1 MKTCISQYDLAA
13 LLSSPY
19 DFHPGTELHQHSDNT
34 IPQVVVPNAESF
46 DYHSVSWTYVTA
58 YPTAKNVKSFL
69 AHIKALFTF
78 LVHSLL
84 MDLGMGENLVSLRQ
98 NLAARGYSH
107 SGNTAS

>member
-46 DYHSVSWTYVTA
+46 D
-58 YPTAKNVKSFL
+58 
-69 AHIKALFTF
+69 
-78 LVHSLL
+78 
-84 MDLGMGENLVSLRQ
+84 
-98 NLAARGYSH
+98 
-107 SGNTAS
+107 